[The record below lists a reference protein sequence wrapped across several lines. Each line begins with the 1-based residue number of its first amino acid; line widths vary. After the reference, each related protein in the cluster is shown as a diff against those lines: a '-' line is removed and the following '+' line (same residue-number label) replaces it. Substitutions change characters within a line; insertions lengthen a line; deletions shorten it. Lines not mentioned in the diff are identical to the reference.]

1 MNKRET
7 IQLYLNNGFQL
18 SGDALSIIQEKPE
31 KYLKE
36 IKKIKPRPFMIT
48 RQSLEKIEMV
58 KKPDKIKLEIV
69 KEYSPKSGKTKV
81 LDYTKHFGEIYETIK
96 TILLKKNNLDKL
108 TSVNKITEKSQEF
121 SLIVSVREKNIS
133 NLLVEDTTG
142 ETHVFFEK
150 KMKKKIENLEK
161 DDIVGI
167 VCERKDDEI
176 HIKEILYPGLS
187 ITREVRKT
195 KQRIKLFYLY
205 KPSLLEE
212 GKQEKLIEILG
223 KTKKEYPVVIYGDWH
238 DQEVLRGIDNI
249 FLVNEDSDPN
259 LFRIGEV
266 KILLFSG
273 KNRIENILEKR
284 LIKGDSLLN
293 TFALTEIPDIMFLS
307 DGNTYYKNYKGTSI
321 ISNNDKN
328 KYFLINL
335 NSREVEEIDI

>member
-1 MNKRET
+1 
-7 IQLYLNNGFQL
+7 
-18 SGDALSIIQEKPE
+18 
-31 KYLKE
+31 
-36 IKKIKPRPFMIT
+36 
-48 RQSLEKIEMV
+48 V
-58 KKPDKIKLEIV
+58 K
-69 KEYSPKSGKTKV
+69 
-81 LDYTKHFGEIYETIK
+81 
-96 TILLKKNNLDKL
+96 
-108 TSVNKITEKSQEF
+108 
-121 SLIVSVREKNIS
+121 
-133 NLLVEDTTG
+133 
-142 ETHVFFEK
+142 
-150 KMKKKIENLEK
+150 
-161 DDIVGI
+161 
-167 VCERKDDEI
+167 VCID
-176 HIKEILYPGLS
+176 
-187 ITREVRKT
+187 
-195 KQRIKLFYLY
+195 
-205 KPSLLEE
+205 
-212 GKQEKLIEILG
+212 